1 MPVKPSSRS
10 LFINFP
16 RAFILILD
24 RYSVFAIRN
33 SSSMQVALVH
43 DFLLRMG
50 GAERVLLEFTKMFPK
65 APIFTL
71 LYDEKLAGE
80 KFPKE
85 KIITSGLQ
93 KLPGFLQ
100 KRHKY
105 LFPLM
110 PYQIEQFDLSGYD
123 LVISSSN
130 AYAHGVV
137 TNLRTKHICYCHSPM
152 RYAWDW
158 THKYLG
164 EQNLSGATKMF
175 AMKRLEKVRM
185 WDMAAADRVDKYIA
199 NSCTVAGRI
208 QKYYRQEAEVIY
220 PPVNVRRFSPKKT
233 NENYFLI
240 VSTLM
245 PYKRIDL
252 AISMFNRLG
261 RRLVII
267 GDGSARRDLERMAG
281 PTIDFLGFK
290 SDAVIKDYMENCRA
304 VIFPGEDDF
313 GIVPV
318 EAMACGKPVLAF
330 GRGGATETV
339 VAGVTGEF
347 FYEPTFESIEDGLA
361 RLLLNEPNYQYMKI
375 RKHAL
380 GFDKEVFVESFRK
393 AVKGV

>member
-1 MPVKPSSRS
+1 
-10 LFINFP
+10 
-16 RAFILILD
+16 
-24 RYSVFAIRN
+24 
-33 SSSMQVALVH
+33 MQIALVH
-43 DFLLRMG
+43 DFLVRMG
-50 GAERVLLEFTKMFPK
+50 GAERVLAEFAKMYPK
-65 APIFTL
+65 APIFTI
-71 LYDEKLAGE
+71 LYDEKLAGST
-80 KFPKE
+80 FPRE
-85 KIITSGLQ
+85 RVITSGLQ
-93 KLPGFLQ
+93 KLPSFIK

-110 PYQIEQFDLSGYD
+110 PAQVEQFDLSGYD

-158 THKYLG
+158 THNYMG
-164 EQNLSGATKMF
+164 EQRLNGVAKMF
-175 AMKRLEKVRM
+175 AMKRLEQVRM

-199 NSCTVAGRI
+199 NSRTVAGRI
-208 QKYYRQEAEVIY
+208 QKYYRQDSEVIY
-220 PPVNVRRFSPKKT
+220 PPVDVRRFSPKKT

-240 VSTLM
+240 VSTLT
-245 PYKRIDL
+245 PYKKIDL

-267 GDGSARRDLERMAG
+267 GDGSARGYLERMAG
-281 PTIDFLGFK
+281 PSIDFLGFK
-290 SDAVIKDYMENCRA
+290 SDAVIKDYMENCRG
-304 VIFPGEDDF
+304 VLFPGEDDF

-318 EAMACGKPVLAF
+318 EAMACGKPVLAY

-339 VAGVTGEF
+339 IPGVTGEF

-380 GFDKEVFVESFRK
+380 EFDREVFVEKFKRELGK
-393 AVKGV
+393 LKK